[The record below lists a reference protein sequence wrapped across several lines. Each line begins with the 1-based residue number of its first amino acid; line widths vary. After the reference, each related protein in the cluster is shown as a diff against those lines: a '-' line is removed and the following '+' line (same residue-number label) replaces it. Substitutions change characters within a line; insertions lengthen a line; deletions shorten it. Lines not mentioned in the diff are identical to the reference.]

1 MKNYLKS
8 FIIFIIFILNISFSV
23 FAVDLSSNAYQ
34 SPYTITWQN
43 GSYVLNLH
51 YVDLDENILYSSGET
66 VVVDTIEGDGN
77 TPMSN
82 YSDLV
87 DVDEYIY
94 RYAYVYDNGVK
105 TPVNYLSCNVTKG
118 SWFYTTSM
126 TRNDWVTWSNMN
138 TETVKTADVYLVYSK
153 PILNEIHNNIKITL
167 FDYGSYINSGS
178 DKVLKFLKT
187 LDNHTQIDGAGVGSV
202 TATSNPPEMKNVLV
216 NGYPALS
223 NGKSLKY
230 LFHQDGSDFIKGAG
244 TMTSYDTMRSSAT
257 WTAANGYTTYY
268 ESMRFS
274 LGNDGGLFELDEN
287 GYFRYSCANNAA
299 YFNGTRFELYDNL
312 ISPGHKKGDMSGN
325 NGWNFYPF
333 DNPIPSTKNSIGIH
347 PENGKEVYFT
357 GYSAEEDSAGTITY
371 YNEKNTVANMW
382 YGMYMTFDL
391 YTPRDGKINGEDMIF
406 EFKGDDDVWVYLD
419 DVLVLNIGG
428 THGAQEGKINFSTGE
443 VSDPQST
450 GTIKSR
456 FEDAG
461 KDTSDFDGDTF
472 NSYTP
477 HTLRFY
483 YLERGGNI
491 GYCSLIFNTPTLP
504 DESLMVSKEVE
515 SNSEDSQIIEE
526 TLEYGYRVL
535 AVEDGVL
542 TDDLFIKSGETFDIM
557 EYDTVVDTGV
567 VDENGYF
574 YLKSGQTAIFNEMLE
589 KGSGYLSYVVEEVLP
604 NDLKGQYG
612 NIKYTVSGDGG
623 VFIPDDESSDGVV
636 SEVFTEY
643 RTPILEADE
652 SNIIKYTN
660 IVDIVHLS
668 SLSITK
674 NADILME
681 QYSPFEVQVKLGNEL
696 LPIGTEYIKN
706 GVTYMVETEGIIL
719 LNNNETAIIDG
730 IISGTEFEIV
740 ELNASLT
747 KPSYTGTISDSTG
760 VRDIGNL
767 GEFTLGSSVNLIIT
781 NDFDGVMADTL
792 PDMGGKNLIYFD
804 IVGYLFVFIGIFIL
818 YKIRR

>member
-1 MKNYLKS
+1 M
-8 FIIFIIFILNISFSV
+8 
-23 FAVDLSSNAYQ
+23 
-34 SPYTITWQN
+34 
-43 GSYVLNLH
+43 
-51 YVDLDENILYSSGET
+51 
-66 VVVDTIEGDGN
+66 
-77 TPMSN
+77 
-82 YSDLV
+82 
-87 DVDEYIY
+87 
-94 RYAYVYDNGVK
+94 
-105 TPVNYLSCNVTKG
+105 
-118 SWFYTTSM
+118 
-126 TRNDWVTWSNMN
+126 
-138 TETVKTADVYLVYSK
+138 
-153 PILNEIHNNIKITL
+153 
-167 FDYGSYINSGS
+167 
-178 DKVLKFLKT
+178 KFLKT

-391 YTPRDGKINGEDMIF
+391 YTPRDGQINGEDMIF

-472 NSYTP
+472 NSYTK
-477 HTLRFY
+477 HTLHFY

-504 DESLMVSKEVE
+504 NESLMVSKEVE
-515 SNSEDSQIIEE
+515 SNSIDSQIIEE

-535 AVEDGVL
+535 AVDDGVL
-542 TDDLFIKSGETFDIM
+542 TDDLFINSGETFDIIENDM
-557 EYDTVVDTGV
+557 VIDIGV
-567 VDENGYF
+567 VDKNGYF
-574 YLKSGQTAIFNEMLE
+574 YLKSGQTALFSEMLE
-589 KGSGYLSYVVEEVLP
+589 KGNGYLSYVVEEVLP

-612 NIKYTVSGDGG
+612 NIKYSVSGNGG
-623 VFIPDDESSDGVV
+623 VFIPDDEKSDGVV
-636 SEVFTEY
+636 SEIFTEY
-643 RTPILEADE
+643 RTPILEGDE

-660 IVDIVHLS
+660 IVDITHLS

-674 NADILME
+674 NADPFLE
-681 QYSPFEVQVKLGNEL
+681 YLSPFEIQVTLGGKL
-696 LPIGTEYIKN
+696 LPVGTVYKINDIEY
-706 GVTYMVETEGIIL
+706 TVETEGIIL
-719 LNNNETAIIDG
+719 LNNNETAIIEG
-730 IISGTEFEIV
+730 IVSGTEFEIIDIEANENNV
-740 ELNASLT
+740 V
-747 KPSYTGTISDSTG
+747 YTGVITDSDG
-760 VRDIGNL
+760 VREIGNNGL
-767 GEFTLGSSVNLIIT
+767 FTLGSSVDMVIVNT
-781 NDFDGVMADTL
+781 ADEILADVL
-792 PDMGGKNLIYFD
+792 PDTGGNGKCIYYFYSLVS
-804 IVGYLFVFIGIFIL
+804 IFIGFMVL
-818 YKIRR
+818 KKNFKC